1 MRRPQR
7 ANCIAFLETDLDGS
21 FDCRDC
27 CRGGYARAWL
37 EAPMTK
43 IAVCMIATIVT
54 AAGFTQNGSAEV
66 GLANTY
72 IVKRDWGGVIAK
84 YHRHAQRLETVSK
97 PVVID
102 GVCASA
108 CTAYLR
114 NACATPRARIGFHR
128 AKLSRKARGR
138 YKSDREKR
146 LLKSLILY
154 LDQLLASHYPPKVKR
169 WISRKGGI
177 PPNNQS
183 LWLEG
188 AEAQRVLGTCLTL
201 KTLSSR
207 WR

>member
-1 MRRPQR
+1 MGS
-7 ANCIAFLETDLDGS
+7 DGLFRS
-21 FDCRDC
+21 
-27 CRGGYARAWL
+27 RGPLQGRLCAGVAGRT
-37 EAPMTK
+37 PMTRIVIYMIVAI
-43 IAVCMIATIVT
+43 IA
-54 AAGFTQNGSAEV
+54 AAGLIQTGTAETVRTSAYV
-66 GLANTY
+66 
-72 IVKRDWGGVIAK
+72 VKRDWGGVIAK
-84 YHRHAQRLETVSK
+84 YHRRAQRLEIVSK
-97 PVVID
+97 RVVVD

-108 CTAYLR
+108 CTAYLK

-128 AKLSRKARGR
+128 AKLSRNTRGR

-146 LLKSLILY
+146 LLKSVPLY

-177 PPNNQS
+177 PASNQI

-188 AEAQRVLGTCLTL
+188 AEAQRILGTCRTS

>member
-1 MRRPQR
+1 MR
-7 ANCIAFLETDLDGS
+7 
-21 FDCRDC
+21 
-27 CRGGYARAWL
+27 
-37 EAPMTK
+37 
-43 IAVCMIATIVT
+43 VIVT
-54 AAGFTQNGSAEV
+54 VVAAAGLTQSASAEAV
-66 GLANTY
+66 RTSAY
-72 IVKRDWGGVIAK
+72 VVKRDWGGVIAE
-84 YHRHAQRLETVSK
+84 YHRHAQRLETGSK
-97 PVVID
+97 RVVID

-128 AKLSRKARGR
+128 AKLSRNARGR

-146 LLKSLILY
+146 LLKSVTLY
-154 LDQLLASHYPPKVKR
+154 LDQLLASHYPQTVKH

-177 PPNNQS
+177 PASNQI

-188 AEAQRVLGTCLTL
+188 TEAQRILGMCRTS